1 MPSFRLFWIL
11 LNFLPLIPFFSSK
24 KMLISFILIL
34 ALTALFYFFMYEDFN
49 WTIGGYRSNPDFKTI
64 RNDWKGNPVNPE
76 GRFLNEN
83 LEALPGFRDLWR
95 WQRETN
101 PQKAEKQKDT
111 FRLQV
116 TKNSDFLT
124 NNEDCV
130 VWLGH
135 ATFFIR
141 LNGISILT
149 DPVLKSPS
157 ALMKRYSEL
166 PVAVSELKNLDYIIV
181 SHDHRD
187 HCDEKSLKTLAPQ
200 NPTATYLTG
209 LGLDG
214 LLKKW
219 TNSNNIQAAGWYQAY
234 QTDTSKIEIIY
245 LPARHWSRRYLND
258 TNNSLWGAY
267 LIRAN
272 GKSIYLGSDSGYGT
286 HYQDFAKYFGGVDV
300 ALLGVGAYKPEWFM
314 AASHAGPKDATKA
327 AHEMNAKRFIP
338 MHYGTFDL
346 SDEPL
351 GDAYRELQILQ
362 KEPKNQQLIVL
373 AGIGEIIKIK

>member
-1 MPSFRLFWIL
+1 MI
-11 LNFLPLIPFFSSK
+11 
-24 KMLISFILIL
+24 ISFVFVLSL
-34 ALTALFYFFMYEDFN
+34 AGGFYFFMYERFT
-49 WTIGGYRSNPDFKTI
+49 WEISGYRSNPDLKTV
-64 RNDWKGNPVNPE
+64 RPNWKGNPMNPQ

-83 LEALPGFRDLWR
+83 LEPLPGFGDLLK
-95 WQRETN
+95 WQREPN
-101 PQKAEKQKDT
+101 PQKAEKKTDT
-111 FRLQV
+111 FRLKV
-116 TKNSDFLT
+116 TKNSDFLN

-141 LNGISILT
+141 LNGVRILT
-149 DPVLKSPS
+149 DPVLESPS
-157 ALMKRYSEL
+157 ALMKRFSEL
-166 PVAVSELKNLDYIIV
+166 PVAVSELKDMDYIIV

-200 NPTATYLTG
+200 NPNATYLTG
-209 LGLDG
+209 LGLDT
-214 LLKKW
+214 LL
-219 TNSNNIQAAGWYQAY
+219 NNFTQSPHIQAAGWYQTY

-245 LPARHWSRRYLND
+245 LPARHWGRRYLND
-258 TNNSLWGAY
+258 TNKNLWGAY

-272 GKSIYLGSDSGYGT
+272 GKSIYFGSDSGYST

-314 AASHAGPKDATKA
+314 SASHAGPKDAVRA
-327 AHEMNAKRFIP
+327 AHEMKAKRMVP

-351 GDAYRELQILQ
+351 GDCYRSLQKLQ
-362 KEPKNQQLIVL
+362 KEPQNQGLIQL
-373 AGIGEIIKIK
+373 AGVGEVIKI

>member
-1 MPSFRLFWIL
+1 MQPHSLFQIL
-11 LNFLPLIPFFSSK
+11 LNFPILRPIFRSK
-24 KMLISFILIL
+24 KMLTGFILLLIL
-34 ALTALFYFFMYEDFN
+34 TSLFYFFLYEDFN
-49 WTIGGYRSNPDFKTI
+49 WTIEDYRSNTDLKTV
-64 RNDWKGNPVNPE
+64 RTDWKGSPVNPE

-83 LEALPGFRDLWR
+83 LEALPGFSDLWR

-111 FRLQV
+111 FRLKV

-124 NNEDCV
+124 SNEDCV

-141 LNGISILT
+141 LNGVTILT

-157 ALMKRYSEL
+157 ALMKRYAEL
-166 PVAVSELKNLDYIIV
+166 PVAVFELKDIDYIIV
-181 SHDHRD
+181 SHNHRD

-200 NPTATYLTG
+200 NPKATYLTG
-209 LGLDG
+209 LKLDG

-219 TNSNNIQAAGWYQAY
+219 TNSTNVQAAGWYQAY

-258 TNNSLWGAY
+258 TNKSLWGAY
-267 LIRAN
+267 LIRTN
-272 GKSIYLGSDSGYGT
+272 DKSIYFGSDSSYGT
-286 HYQDFAKYFGGVDV
+286 HYQDFAQHFGGVDV

-314 AASHAGPKDATKA
+314 AASHAGPKEATKA
-327 AHEMNAKRFIP
+327 AHEMKAKRFIP

-351 GDAYRELQILQ
+351 GDAYRELQKLQ

-373 AGIGEIIKIK
+373 AAIGEVVKIK